1 MSVHPI
7 SEELTKVTVIGAGAW
22 GTALAIHCARKG
34 HDTMLWAMEPHAVE
48 EINTKHTNETF
59 LKVRP
64 ERRSDLLW
72 VGRMVCCAEVRCV
85 CLANMWTL
93 QTSIAFTNPLTH
105 FSPLI
110 IHTHHIPHFAERA
123 PA

>member
-1 MSVHPI
+1 MSVQPS
-7 SEELTKVTVIGAGAW
+7 SEERTKVTVIGAGAW

-64 ERRSDLLW
+64 ERGSALSW
-72 VGRMVCCAEVRCV
+72 VRMMMFGAEMNCV

-93 QTSIAFTNPLTH
+93 
-105 FSPLI
+105 
-110 IHTHHIPHFAERA
+110 
-123 PA
+123 